1 MKLDERT
8 LLITKSGFRINFDV
22 GVMKEETPIC
32 ILWLAVAGDFVWLL
46 MVDVSISHETIR
58 LHEITQRQI
67 EIDSHTYIHNYNVDN
82 MYDIL

>member
-46 MVDVSISHETIR
+46 VVDVLISRETDYKASWNFD
-58 LHEITQRQI
+58 LFNQ
-67 EIDSHTYIHNYNVDN
+67 N
-82 MYDIL
+82 L